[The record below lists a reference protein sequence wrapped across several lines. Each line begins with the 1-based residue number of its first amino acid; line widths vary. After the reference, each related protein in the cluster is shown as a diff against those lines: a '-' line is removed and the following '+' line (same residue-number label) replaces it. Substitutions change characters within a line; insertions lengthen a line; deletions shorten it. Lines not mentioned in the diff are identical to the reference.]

1 MWYVFKEKKYLRSL
15 LNNSNYSEI
24 LKANVGQNFDASNP
38 RMPTGL
44 CDFCR
49 KKHFSA
55 FSIPQYLQFVV
66 APENLSTPCICA
78 IGMKVKPSGKSSGL
92 KPGNIIPHPGVG
104 RPKFSPDIQ
113 KK

>member
-1 MWYVFKEKKYLRSL
+1 M
-15 LNNSNYSEI
+15 
-24 LKANVGQNFDASNP
+24 
-38 RMPTGL
+38 
-44 CDFCR
+44 
-49 KKHFSA
+49 
-55 FSIPQYLQFVV
+55 V